1 MNIIIL
7 GADGSGK
14 STLCKLIK
22 SSLINYEIVNLKK
35 NKSSNFFL
43 DSLIVDLFE
52 KLENKYIRRFYLY
65 TILHFT
71 EFIRNLII
79 IFSQNNLIF
88 DRHPIDRI
96 AIAIEGLLNLKKNK
110 SIFYFIDVFIRII
123 WAIPNL
129 IFLVSFDKIVFVNRS
144 NKEIYKSRCDDYV
157 SIEKVAN
164 KKKSYNIIY
173 KFISKFKKDIYLVNN
188 NTNIKQLEIQIKN
201 FL

>member
-14 STLCKLIK
+14 STLCKLI
-22 SSLINYEIVNLKK
+22 SSKLINYKIVNLKK

-43 DSLIVDLFE
+43 DILIVDLFE
-52 KLENKYIRRFYLY
+52 KLENKYIKIFYLY
-65 TILHFT
+65 TVLHFT
-71 EFIRNLII
+71 EFIRNLIV
-79 IFSQNNLIF
+79 IFSQKKLIF

-96 AIAIEGLLNLKKNK
+96 AIAIEGLLNLKKNE

-144 NKEIYKSRCDDYV
+144 NKEIYKSRHDDYV

-173 KFISKFKKDIYLVNN
+173 KFISKFKKNIYIVNN
-188 NTNIKQLEIQIKN
+188 NTNIKQLEIQIEN